1 MYFVILVIFNFLY
14 EINFNFKTVTP
25 PKHAKPNKVNKRTE
39 NVPAFHSAKIRFS
52 FSPRW
57 IIIVWWI
64 DHSLLS
70 LARHRRTAPSRLIR
84 CIAAHDILL
93 LPTPNANK
101 TVRLFAFNDCTT
113 AQPTKCS
120 SSDVHVGVHTRNR
133 RPAGVYAWLESNG

>member
-1 MYFVILVIFNFLY
+1 MKLILISKPWPHQN
-14 EINFNFKTVTP
+14 TP
-25 PKHAKPNKVNKRTE
+25 SLTKLTKEQRRCQLSTPL
-39 NVPAFHSAKIRFS
+39 RFAS
-52 FSPRW
+52 
-57 IIIVWWI
+57 
-64 DHSLLS
+64 LS
-70 LARHRRTAPSRLIR
+70 LRVELSSCDGSITLSYRWHGTAPSRLIR

>member
-1 MYFVILVIFNFLY
+1 MYFVILVIFTFLY

-25 PKHAKPNKVNKRTE
+25 PNTPSLTKLTKEQRTCQLST
-39 NVPAFHSAKIRFS
+39 PLRFAS
-52 FSPRW
+52 
-57 IIIVWWI
+57 
-64 DHSLLS
+64 LS
-70 LARHRRTAPSRLIR
+70 LRVELSSCDGSITLSYRWHGTAPSRLIR

-133 RPAGVYAWLESNG
+133 RPAGVYA

>member
-1 MYFVILVIFNFLY
+1 MKLILISKPWPHQN
-14 EINFNFKTVTP
+14 TP
-25 PKHAKPNKVNKRTE
+25 SLTKLTKEQRTCQLST
-39 NVPAFHSAKIRFS
+39 PLRFAS
-52 FSPRW
+52 
-57 IIIVWWI
+57 
-64 DHSLLS
+64 LS
-70 LARHRRTAPSRLIR
+70 LRVELSSCDGSITLSYRWHGTAPSRLIR

>member
-1 MYFVILVIFNFLY
+1 MKLILISKPWPHQN
-14 EINFNFKTVTP
+14 TP
-25 PKHAKPNKVNKRTE
+25 SLTKLTKEQRRCQLSTPL
-39 NVPAFHSAKIRFS
+39 RFAS
-52 FSPRW
+52 
-57 IIIVWWI
+57 
-64 DHSLLS
+64 LS
-70 LARHRRTAPSRLIR
+70 LRVELSSCDGSVTLSYRWHGTAPSRLIR

-93 LPTPNANK
+93 LPTPTTNK